1 MAESN
6 KLIEVLS
13 WVASICYLVWCDVS
27 KSCWNNMQIL
37 KYGSRYSRMDRV
49 KIFKAVSTNFTWSIP
64 EYLDEYVNA
73 GI

>member
-6 KLIEVLS
+6 RLIEVLS
-13 WVASICYLVWCDVS
+13 WVASIGYLVWCDVS

-49 KIFKAVSTNFTWSIP
+49 KFFKVVSTNFAWSIL